1 MKIQRQF
8 PWKELIKWG
17 SAVLACL
24 GVAYLLYLNNQYEK
38 KPVDNTPG
46 QIQEKP
52 ATESAPA
59 PAPKEV
65 QVALPGASP
74 IPARQ
79 EDYQADGS
87 IWQIV
92 NQTRGFKQ
100 PTYVPSDLQTA
111 DVPTLPGRGPEE
123 RSLRAAIMPDL
134 KALMAAAESAG
145 SPVRLGSG
153 YRSYQTQVG
162 LFNRYAR
169 QVGEAQAARFS
180 ARPGYSEHQ
189 SGLALDFGS
198 PDGKCWVD
206 DCFKNTKAGKW
217 LAAHAHEYGFI
228 LRYPE
233 GKQSIVGYQYEA
245 WHFRYVGREL
255 AGALHQSGLT
265 LEEALPYLEKAQ
277 NELKQKETSS

>member
-17 SAVLACL
+17 SAILACL
-24 GVAYLLYLNNQYEK
+24 GVAYLLYLNNQYE
-38 KPVDNTPG
+38 
-46 QIQEKP
+46 
-52 ATESAPA
+52 
-59 PAPKEV
+59 
-65 QVALPGASP
+65 
-74 IPARQ
+74 
-79 EDYQADGS
+79 S

-100 PTYVPSDLQTA
+100 PTYVPADLQTA

-198 PDGKCWVD
+198 PDSKCWVD

-217 LAAHAHEYGFI
+217 LAAHAH
-228 LRYPE
+228 
-233 GKQSIVGYQYEA
+233 
-245 WHFRYVGREL
+245 
-255 AGALHQSGLT
+255 
-265 LEEALPYLEKAQ
+265 
-277 NELKQKETSS
+277 